1 MTPIPPLREGPTRL
15 EANTLKLRM
24 PFGTLYIHVGHVE
37 GRISEINYSLPG
49 KHVEPQ
55 IDAILGAIFEG
66 ITQEVTDIRERWDV

>member
-1 MTPIPPLREGPTRL
+1 MNAAPTRL

-24 PFGTLYIHVGHVE
+24 PFGTLYVHVGHVE

-66 ITQEVTDIRERWDV
+66 ITQEVSAIRHQWD